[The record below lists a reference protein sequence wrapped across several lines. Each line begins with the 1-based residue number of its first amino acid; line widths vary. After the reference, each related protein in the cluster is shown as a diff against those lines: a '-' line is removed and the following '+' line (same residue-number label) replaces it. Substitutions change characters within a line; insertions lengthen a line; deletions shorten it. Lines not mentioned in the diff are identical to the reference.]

1 MHGAGRQFRVARNRL
16 IDAETNEETDM
27 NRSDC
32 PARRACLLAVL
43 LLAMALPD
51 ALPAQEYHSHHHHRG
66 GVPPMDAE
74 CKRLESHGQPH
85 DMTPEMREGLRNK
98 VALYRGMTD
107 RELDMTM
114 NAMGPDYAWY
124 VSDLKLR
131 GDTGVLILSHG
142 VGENSDR
149 LMKKSLQP
157 LAVRRPTAIG
167 FGMSM
172 MDSAHLQAA
181 VDDPVARGAKRIVL
195 VDQGTTTGYNTLSR
209 QWRYIFGMYPEPS
222 YLAVPKVAAPG
233 VQYVWAGHFN
243 DNPMIT
249 EMLYD
254 HVKSVSRR
262 PGNETVIIVGH
273 GPEDLEDNG
282 PDLAIIQ
289 AHADR
294 IRAKGEFADVRIINL
309 QADAIVP
316 VRESDVRRMRG
327 WVRQANKAGR
337 DVIVV
342 ATSAASSGVQQHL
355 KTDLKGL
362 KYTFAEQGLA
372 EHPKFDEWAGS
383 TIDQTLAAGAAKPKA
398 PAPKS

>member
-1 MHGAGRQFRVARNRL
+1 
-16 IDAETNEETDM
+16 M
-27 NRSDC
+27 NRSDR

-107 RELDMTM
+107 RELDMNM
-114 NAMGPDYAWY
+114 NAMGPGYAWY
-124 VSDLKLR
+124 VSD
-131 GDTGVLILSHG
+131 
-142 VGENSDR
+142 R
-149 LMKKSLQP
+149 LMRKSPQP
-157 LAVRRPTAIG
+157 LAVRTHTAIG

-233 VQYVWAGHFN
+233 VQFVWAGHFN
-243 DNPMIT
+243 DSPMIT

-372 EHPKFDEWAGS
+372 EHPKFDEWAGA